1 MFSYLFG
8 SSKNADTQQQAAD
21 QRPENDN
28 PELAMRDALDAH
40 GEFPVDVDGTMNFK
54 DFMILRSIIM
64 RQSHRQFQPTKLKY
78 KEEQLELYKKKDMS
92 QYSMNFAKI
101 QKEYTDTLAFITKK
115 ACEWIEFD
123 LKNFNNT
130 VQSILKDKEKT
141 NEMAKL
147 DADQRDSFMEET
159 TELTITK
166 EKALEIYK
174 YRIKE
179 EMNINRRIS
188 QMAFTSNEQT
198 RQ

>member
-1 MFSYLFG
+1 
-8 SSKNADTQQQAAD
+8 
-21 QRPENDN
+21 
-28 PELAMRDALDAH
+28 
-40 GEFPVDVDGTMNFK
+40 
-54 DFMILRSIIM
+54 
-64 RQSHRQFQPTKLKY
+64 
-78 KEEQLELYKKKDMS
+78 
-92 QYSMNFAKI
+92 
-101 QKEYTDTLAFITKK
+101 
-115 ACEWIEFD
+115 
-123 LKNFNNT
+123 